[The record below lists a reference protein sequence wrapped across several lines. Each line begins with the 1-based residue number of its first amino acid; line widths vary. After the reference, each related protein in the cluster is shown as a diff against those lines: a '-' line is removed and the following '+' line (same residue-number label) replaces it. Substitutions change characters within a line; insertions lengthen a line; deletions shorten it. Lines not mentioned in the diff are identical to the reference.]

1 MDFTRLDHKIK
12 VAKEQLEKVKQGKKP
27 TDEGKYLIGKLSL
40 MKCMN
45 TK

>member
-1 MDFTRLDHKIK
+1 MDFTNLPEKIQI
-12 VAKEQLEKVKQGKKP
+12 AEEQLEKVKQGKKP